1 MGTWYLSLAGSL
13 LLVLVGLYTHWL
25 IILVGAL
32 LPFVPL
38 LGYLARRRKPGPD

>member
-13 LLVLVGLYTHWL
+13 VLVLVGLYTHWL
-25 IILVGAL
+25 IILVGVL

-38 LGYLARRRKPGPD
+38 LSYVARRGKSPPD